1 MPLLLEIVT
10 PDAKVY
16 SETVDEVG
24 LPTTEGR
31 VHILPHHIPIIAK
44 LDAGEILVRRGK
56 EDEMLA
62 VPDPELDLEAGGRL
76 PEIELFTPAYLL
88 PGEKPEIAHEFAETD
103 ADREQIEDRL
113 EESRNDDEPEM
124 SIDQEVT
131 LKYLAG
137 TAAGEGRNGKHPGN

>member
-62 VPDPELDLEAGGRL
+62 VGSGFIEVYGDKVSILTDQAINVEEIDDSEIEDAVRRAQEALEEGKKSNIDAAEIHRLEAEAR
-76 PEIELFTPAYLL
+76 FAHAQQ
-88 PGEKPEIAHEFAETD
+88 IA
-103 ADREQIEDRL
+103 R
-113 EESRNDDEPEM
+113 
-124 SIDQEVT
+124 
-131 LKYLAG
+131 
-137 TAAGEGRNGKHPGN
+137 GKRR

>member
-1 MPLLLEIVT
+1 MPRLLEIVT

-44 LDAGEILVRRGK
+44 LDAGEILVRRDK

-62 VPDPELDLEAGGRL
+62 VGSGFVEVYGDKVSILTDQAINVEEIDDSEIEDAVRRAQEALEEGKKSNIDAAEINRLEAATR
-76 PEIELFTPAYLL
+76 FAHAQQ
-88 PGEKPEIAHEFAETD
+88 IA
-103 ADREQIEDRL
+103 R
-113 EESRNDDEPEM
+113 
-124 SIDQEVT
+124 
-131 LKYLAG
+131 
-137 TAAGEGRNGKHPGN
+137 GKRR

>member
-62 VPDPELDLEAGGRL
+62 VGSGFGDNRRPVGSHHFLLVAG
-76 PEIELFTPAYLL
+76 
-88 PGEKPEIAHEFAETD
+88 
-103 ADREQIEDRL
+103 
-113 EESRNDDEPEM
+113 
-124 SIDQEVT
+124 IDVVQRV
-131 LKYLAG
+131 LHRASVHGDHHAG
-137 TAAGEGRNGKHPGN
+137 VRRRCRG

>member
-31 VHILPHHIPIIAK
+31 VHILPHHTPIIAK

-62 VPDPELDLEAGGRL
+62 VGSGFIEVYGDKVSILTDQAINVEGIDDTEIEEAVKRAQEALEEGKKSNLEAA
-76 PEIELFTPAYLL
+76 EI
-88 PGEKPEIAHEFAETD
+88 
-103 ADREQIEDRL
+103 DRL
-113 EESRNDDEPEM
+113 EAQTRFAHAQQ
-124 SIDQEVT
+124 I
-131 LKYLAG
+131 A
-137 TAAGEGRNGKHPGN
+137 RGKRR